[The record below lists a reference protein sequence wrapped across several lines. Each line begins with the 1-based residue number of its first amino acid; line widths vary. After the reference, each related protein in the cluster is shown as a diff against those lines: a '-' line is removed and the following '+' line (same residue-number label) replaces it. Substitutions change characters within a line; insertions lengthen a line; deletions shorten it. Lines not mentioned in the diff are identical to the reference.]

1 MRSLAQEFA
10 PQKIRVNA
18 VAPGTIRTPINRSAW
33 ETEEA
38 MKNLL
43 ELIPYKRIDEPD
55 DIAEAVLWLA
65 SDLSDYMNGA
75 TMFVDGAMSTY
86 PAFRGAG

>member
-1 MRSLAQEFA
+1 
-10 PQKIRVNA
+10 
-18 VAPGTIRTPINRSAW
+18 
-33 ETEEA
+33 

-43 ELIPYKRIDEPD
+43 DLIPYKRIGEPD
-55 DIAEAVLWLA
+55 DIAQAVLWLA

-75 TMFVDGAMSTY
+75 TMFVDGAMSAY